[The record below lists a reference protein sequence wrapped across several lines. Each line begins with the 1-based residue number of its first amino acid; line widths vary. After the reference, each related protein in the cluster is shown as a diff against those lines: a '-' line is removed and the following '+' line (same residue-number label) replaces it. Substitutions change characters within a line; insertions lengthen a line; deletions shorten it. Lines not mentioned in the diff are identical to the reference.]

1 MKTMRKT
8 LSLILALVLAFSLA
22 AVPAFAADTEAD
34 GSASDMAYGQM
45 HNGLLSEI
53 LSQIGIANDDNF
65 IHGIV
70 GVHIKDLVDH
80 IGSDSNFVHGIVR
93 VTVGDLFKNI
103 ASNSNYTHGIVTVVD
118 NRININFG
126 LAFTDAQ
133 KQDASGETARA
144 FLTDLLTDAGMT
156 KIQTGSIVNAIA
168 AGTLSDDQASAMVDQ
183 LAGTGKVSLTDI
195 TTLLGGLTDSGLLD
209 IDTAAQLF
217 RDAAITV
224 AAALGIQPLQGKG
237 NVSVLSHILD
247 SIHIVDGDNF
257 IHGIVSVNINDL
269 VDHIVSNSNFVH
281 GIVGVKTGDLFDNI
295 ASGCNYTH
303 GIVTIS
309 GNVININFGAAIT
322 DAKADDLDGT
332 DARTILTNICTAA
345 GIPADQTDVIV
356 SGIAQQSLSADDA
369 RTLTTQ
375 LAKTGAFD
383 LAGIASLICALDSD
397 QTISDGTAAELLE
410 SATAALSVDKDAADS
425 VTTSLTDNDTVL
437 SHILDQL
444 RIVNGDNFIH
454 GIVGVDINDL
464 VDHIASDSNFI
475 HGIVNVDVGDL
486 FKDIASNNNY
496 MHGIVTITGNT
507 VNINFGQ
514 VIGDIAAGG
523 ANSEAAQ
530 QALAEILKA
539 FGMTQT
545 GINAILTGI
554 AGSILTNDQI
564 AQLLSQ
570 LISSA
575 NMNLKNVVTI
585 ICALYNSRTITLQQ
599 AMTLLEKYISQMGGG
614 QGNSGSNQS
623 GSGSNQGSSGNNQG
637 GSTGG
642 SSGEETKPAQ
652 QTGLLDTTNHKP
664 YVSGRGAGQFAPNGT
679 LTRAEAA
686 QMLYA
691 LMTEQAHQQ
700 YDTGSSSFS
709 DVPAGRWYTKAVSTL
724 ANVGAITGYDDGTF
738 QPNRAITRAEFV
750 TILSG
755 VCSTSKT
762 TTSLPFNDVGDG
774 WYHGFVAKAYA
785 NGWTA
790 GYSDGGFHPNQ
801 VITRAEAV
809 TMLNHV
815 LGRSCDL
822 TFVQA
827 NASNCVHFSDVS
839 TGAWY
844 YAGVMEAA
852 VGHAYTELAGIERWT
867 ALN

>member
-1 MKTMRKT
+1 MKKMRKT

-22 AVPAFAADTEAD
+22 AVPAFAADTEAE
-34 GSASDMAYGQM
+34 SSTSDTAYDQL

-70 GVHIKDLVDH
+70 GVNIKDLVDH
-80 IGSDSNFVHGIVR
+80 IGSDSNFTHGIVR

-126 LAFTDAQ
+126 LAFQNAQ
-133 KQDASGETARA
+133 QQDASGETART
-144 FLTDLLTDAGMT
+144 FLTELLTDAGMT
-156 KIQTGSIVNAIA
+156 QIQSSGIVSAIA

-183 LAGTGKVSLTDI
+183 LAATGKISLTDI
-195 TTLLGGLTDSGLLD
+195 TTLLGSLTDSGLLD
-209 IDTAAQLF
+209 VSMAAQLF
-217 RDAAITV
+217 RDVAVTV

-237 NVSVLSHILD
+237 NISALSHILD

-269 VDHIVSNSNFVH
+269 VDHIVSNSNFIH

-303 GIVTIS
+303 GIVTVS

-322 DAKADDLDGT
+322 DAKADDLDGEN
-332 DARTILTNICTAA
+332 ARTILTNICKAA
-345 GIPADQTDVIV
+345 GIPDSQTDVIV
-356 SGIAQQSLSADDA
+356 SGIAQKNLSADDA
-369 RTLTTQ
+369 QALTTQ

-383 LAGIASLICALDSD
+383 LAGMASVICALDSD
-397 QTISDGTAAELLE
+397 QTVSDGTAVELMK
-410 SATAALSVDKDAADS
+410 SAAATLAVNKDAADS
-425 VTTSLTDNDTVL
+425 TTTSLVDNDTVL

-496 MHGIVTITGNT
+496 MHGIITITGNT

-599 AMTLLEKYISQMGGG
+599 AMTLLEKYISQMGN
-614 QGNSGSNQS
+614 NSGSN
-623 GSGSNQGSSGNNQG
+623 NGNNNSSNNGSDNNG
-637 GSTGG
+637 GSTGTEPTQ
-642 SSGEETKPAQ
+642 SA
-652 QTGLLDTTNHKP
+652 GLLDTTSHNA
-664 YVSGRGAGQFAPNGT
+664 YVSGRSATTFAPTGT
-679 LTRAEAA
+679 LSRAEAA
-686 QMLYA
+686 QLLYE
-691 LMTEQAHQQ
+691 LMTEQAHKQ
-700 YDTGSSSFS
+700 YDCSGNGFS
-709 DVPAGRWYTKAVSTL
+709 DVPAGQWYTVAVSTL
-724 ANVGAITGYDDGTF
+724 ANVGAITGYSNGTF
-738 QPNRAITRAEFV
+738 QPSKAISRAEFV
-750 TILSG
+750 TILAGIYG
-755 VCSTSKT
+755 VNISKGM
-762 TTSLPFNDVGDG
+762 PFSDVGHG
-774 WYHGFVAKAYA
+774 WCYDAVATAYA
-785 NGWTA
+785 NGWVS
-790 GYSDGGFHPNQ
+790 GYTDGTFRPDQ
-801 VITRAEAV
+801 TITRAEAV
-809 TMLNHV
+809 VILNSV

-822 TFVQA
+822 TYVQA
-827 NASNCVHFSDVS
+827 HAQAALHFTDI
-839 TGAWY
+839 TPGAWY
-844 YAGVMEAA
+844 YADVIEASVA
-852 VGHAYTELAGIERWT
+852 HTYTKQDDGTERWT
-867 ALN
+867 ALA

>member
-1 MKTMRKT
+1 MKKMRKA
-8 LSLILALVLAFSLA
+8 LSLMLALVLAFSLA
-22 AVPAFAADTEAD
+22 AVPAFAADTEAE
-34 GSASDMAYGQM
+34 SSTSDTAYGQL

-53 LSQIGIANDDNF
+53 LSQIGIANDDGF

-70 GVHIKDLVDH
+70 GVNIKDLVDH
-80 IGSDSNFVHGIVR
+80 IGSDSNFTHGIVR

-118 NRININFG
+118 NRISINFG
-126 LAFTDAQ
+126 LAFQDAQ
-133 KQDASGETARA
+133 QQDASGETART
-144 FLTDLLTDAGMT
+144 FLTELLTDAGMT
-156 KIQTGSIVNAIA
+156 KIQSSGIVNAIA
-168 AGTLSDDQASAMVDQ
+168 AGTLCEDQASAMVDQ
-183 LAGTGKVSLTDI
+183 LAATGKISLTDI
-195 TTLLGGLTDSGLLD
+195 TTLLGSLTDSGLLD
-209 IDTAAQLF
+209 VSTAAQLF
-217 RDAAITV
+217 RDAAVTV

-237 NVSVLSHILD
+237 NVSALSHILD

-269 VDHIVSNSNFVH
+269 VDHIVSNSNFIH

-303 GIVTIS
+303 GIVTVS

-322 DAKADDLDGT
+322 DAKADDLDGEN
-332 DARTILTNICTAA
+332 ARTILTNICKAA
-345 GIPADQTDVIV
+345 GIPDSQTDVIV
-356 SGIAQQSLSADDA
+356 SGIAQKNLSADDA
-369 RTLTTQ
+369 QTFTTQ
-375 LAKTGAFD
+375 LVKTGALD
-383 LAGIASLICALDSD
+383 LAGMASVICALDSD
-397 QTISDGTAAELLE
+397 QTISDGTAVELMK
-410 SATAALSVDKDAADS
+410 SAAATLAVDKDAADT

-454 GIVGVDINDL
+454 GIVGVDVGDL

-496 MHGIVTITGNT
+496 MHGIITITGNT

-599 AMTLLEKYISQMGGG
+599 AMTLLEKYISQMGN
-614 QGNSGSNQS
+614 NSGSN
-623 GSGSNQGSSGNNQG
+623 NGNNNSSNNGSDNNG
-637 GSTGG
+637 GSTGTEPTQ
-642 SSGEETKPAQ
+642 SA
-652 QTGLLDTTNHKP
+652 GLLDTTSHNA
-664 YVSGRGAGQFAPNGT
+664 YVSGRSATTFAPTGT
-679 LTRAEAA
+679 LSRAEAA
-686 QMLYA
+686 QLLYE
-691 LMTEQAHQQ
+691 LMTEQAHKQ
-700 YDTGSSSFS
+700 YDRSDNGFS
-709 DVPAGRWYTKAVSTL
+709 DVPAGQWYTVAVSTL
-724 ANVGAITGYDDGTF
+724 ANVGAITGCGDGTF
-738 QPNRAITRAEFV
+738 QPRKSISRAEFV
-750 TILSG
+750 TILTG
-755 VCSTSKT
+755 IYGENTSKGM
-762 TTSLPFNDVGDG
+762 PFSDVGRSWCYDA
-774 WYHGFVAKAYA
+774 VATAYA
-785 NGWTA
+785 NGWVS
-790 GYSDGGFHPNQ
+790 GYSDGTFRPNQ
-801 VITRAEAV
+801 TITRAEAV
-809 TMLNHV
+809 VILNSV

-822 TFVQA
+822 TYVQA
-827 NASNCVHFSDVS
+827 NAQAALPFTDI
-839 TGAWY
+839 TPGAWY
-844 YAGVMEAA
+844 YADVIEASM
-852 VGHAYTELAGIERWT
+852 GHTYTELAGIERWT
-867 ALN
+867 ALA

>member
-1 MKTMRKT
+1 MKKMRKT

-22 AVPAFAADTEAD
+22 AVPAFAADTEAE
-34 GSASDMAYGQM
+34 SSTSDTAYGQL

-53 LSQIGIANDDNF
+53 LSQIDIANDDNF

-70 GVHIKDLVDH
+70 GVNIKDLVDH
-80 IGSDSNFVHGIVR
+80 IGSDSNFTHGIVR

-126 LAFTDAQ
+126 LAFQNAQ
-133 KQDASGETARA
+133 QQDASGETART

-156 KIQTGSIVNAIA
+156 QIQSSGIVNAIA

-183 LAGTGKVSLTDI
+183 LAATGKISLTDI
-195 TTLLGGLTDSGLLD
+195 TTLLGSLTDSGLLD
-209 IDTAAQLF
+209 VSTAAQLF
-217 RDAAITV
+217 RDAAVTV

-237 NVSVLSHILD
+237 NVSALSHILD

-269 VDHIVSNSNFVH
+269 VDHIVSNSNFIH

-303 GIVTIS
+303 GIVTVS

-322 DAKADDLDGT
+322 DAKADNLDGEN
-332 DARTILTNICTAA
+332 ARTILTNICKAA
-345 GIPADQTDVIV
+345 GIPDDQTNVIV

-369 RTLTTQ
+369 QTFTTQ
-375 LAKTGAFD
+375 LAKTGALD
-383 LAGIASLICALDSD
+383 LTGMASVICALDSD
-397 QTISDGTAAELLE
+397 QTIRDGTAVELMK
-410 SATAALSVDKDAADS
+410 SAAATLAVDQDAADT
-425 VTTSLTDNDTVL
+425 VMTSLTDNDTVL

-454 GIVGVDINDL
+454 GIVGVDVGDL

-496 MHGIVTITGNT
+496 MHGIITITGNT

-523 ANSEAAQ
+523 LNSEAAQ
-530 QALAEILKA
+530 QAFAEILKA

-570 LISSA
+570 LISST

-599 AMTLLEKYISQMGGG
+599 AMTLLEKYISQMGGN
-614 QGNSGSNQS
+614 NS
-623 GSGSNQGSSGNNQG
+623 NNG
-637 GSTGG
+637 GSTG
-642 SSGEETKPAQ
+642 TQPAQ
-652 QTGLLDTTNHKP
+652 PARLLDMTSHKA
-664 YVSGRGAGQFAPNGT
+664 YVSGCTATTFAPTGT

-686 QMLYA
+686 QMLYE
-691 LMTEQAHQQ
+691 LMTEQAHKQ
-700 YDTGSSSFS
+700 YDCSRNGFH
-709 DVPAGRWYTKAVSTL
+709 DVPAGQWYTAAVSTL
-724 ANVGAITGYDDGTF
+724 ANAGAINGCGDGTF
-738 QPNRAITRAEFV
+738 QPNQAISRAQFV
-750 TILSG
+750 TILAGIYGVNTSSG
-755 VCSTSKT
+755 V
-762 TTSLPFNDVGDG
+762 PFSDVGRS
-774 WYHGFVAKAYA
+774 WYYDAVATAYA
-785 NGWTA
+785 NGWVSGFT
-790 GYSDGGFHPNQ
+790 DGTFHPNQ
-801 VITRAEAV
+801 TITRAEAV
-809 TMLNHV
+809 SILNRV

-827 NASNCVHFSDVS
+827 HAQAASHFADVMPD
-839 TGAWY
+839 AWY
-844 YAGVMEAA
+844 YADVIEASA
-852 VGHAYTELAGIERWT
+852 GHTFTELAGIERWT
-867 ALN
+867 ALA

>member
-1 MKTMRKT
+1 MKKMRKT

-22 AVPAFAADTEAD
+22 AVPAFAADTEAE
-34 GSASDMAYGQM
+34 SSTSDTAYGQL

-53 LSQIGIANDDNF
+53 LSQIDIANDDNF

-70 GVHIKDLVDH
+70 GVNIKDLVDH
-80 IGSDSNFVHGIVR
+80 IGSDSNFTHGIVR

-126 LAFTDAQ
+126 LAFQNAQ
-133 KQDASGETARA
+133 QQDASGETART

-156 KIQTGSIVNAIA
+156 QIQSSSIVNSIA
-168 AGTLSDDQASAMVDQ
+168 AGTLGDDQASAMVDQ
-183 LAGTGKVSLTDI
+183 LAATGKVSLTDI
-195 TTLLGGLTDSGLLD
+195 TTLLGSLTDSGLLD
-209 IDTAAQLF
+209 VSTAAQLF
-217 RDAAITV
+217 RNAAVTV

-237 NVSVLSHILD
+237 NVSALSHILD

-269 VDHIVSNSNFVH
+269 VDHIVSNSNFIH

-295 ASGCNYTH
+295 ASGCNYAH
-303 GIVTIS
+303 GIVTVS
-309 GNVININFGAAIT
+309 GNVININFGAAIM
-322 DAKADDLDGT
+322 DAKADNLDGEN
-332 DARTILTNICTAA
+332 ARTILTNICKAA
-345 GIPADQTDVIV
+345 GIPDDQTNVIV
-356 SGIAQQSLSADDA
+356 SDIAQQSLSADDA
-369 RTLTTQ
+369 QTFTTQ
-375 LAKTGAFD
+375 LAKTGALD
-383 LAGIASLICALDSD
+383 LTGMASVICALDSD
-397 QTISDGTAAELLE
+397 QTIRDGTAVELMK
-410 SATAALSVDKDAADS
+410 SAAATLAVDQDAADT

-454 GIVGVDINDL
+454 GIVGVDVGDL

-496 MHGIVTITGNT
+496 MHGIITITGNT

-523 ANSEAAQ
+523 SNSEAAQ
-530 QALAEILKA
+530 QAFAEILKA

-570 LISSA
+570 LISST
-575 NMNLKNVVTI
+575 NMSLKNVVTI

-599 AMTLLEKYISQMGGG
+599 AMTLLEKYISQMA
-614 QGNSGSNQS
+614 
-623 GSGSNQGSSGNNQG
+623 NNQG
-637 GSTGG
+637 GSGSQGG
-642 SSGEETKPAQ
+642 SGTEPEPTQS
-652 QTGLLDTTNHKP
+652 TGLLDTASHNA
-664 YVSGRGAGQFAPNGT
+664 YVSGCTTTTFAPTGT

-686 QMLYA
+686 QMLYE
-691 LMTEQAHQQ
+691 LMTEQAHKQ
-700 YDTGSSSFS
+700 YDCSGNGFS
-709 DVPAGRWYTKAVSTL
+709 DVPAGQWYTVAVSTL
-724 ANVGAITGYDDGTF
+724 ANAGAINGCGDGTF
-738 QPNRAITRAEFV
+738 HPNQAISRAQFV
-750 TILSG
+750 TILAGIYGVNASG
-755 VCSTSKT
+755 GM
-762 TTSLPFNDVGDG
+762 PFSDVGRS
-774 WYHGFVAKAYA
+774 WYYDAVATAYA
-785 NGWTA
+785 NGWVSGFT
-790 GYSDGGFHPNQ
+790 DGTFHPNQ
-801 VITRAEAV
+801 TITRAEAV
-809 TMLNHV
+809 SILNRV

-827 NASNCVHFSDVS
+827 HAQAASHFADVMPD
-839 TGAWY
+839 AWY
-844 YAGVMEAA
+844 YADVIEAS
-852 VGHAYTELAGIERWT
+852 VGHTYTELAGIERWT
-867 ALN
+867 ALA

>member
-1 MKTMRKT
+1 MKKMRKI
-8 LSLILALVLAFSLA
+8 LSLMLALVLAFSLA
-22 AVPAFAADTEAD
+22 AVPAFAVDTEAE
-34 GSASDMAYGQM
+34 SSTSDTAYGQL

-53 LSQIGIANDDNF
+53 LSRIDIANDDNF

-70 GVHIKDLVDH
+70 GVNIKDLVDH
-80 IGSDSNFVHGIVR
+80 IGTDSNFVHGIVR

-103 ASNSNYTHGIVTVVD
+103 ASNSNYTHAIVTVVD

-126 LAFTDAQ
+126 LAFADAQ
-133 KQDASGETARA
+133 KQDASGEAARA

-156 KIQTGSIVNAIA
+156 QLQSSGIVNAVA
-168 AGTLSDDQASAMVDQ
+168 AGALSDDQASAMVDQ
-183 LAGTGKVSLTDI
+183 LAATGKVSLTDI
-195 TTLLGGLTDSGLLD
+195 TTLLGSLTDSGLLD
-209 IDTAAQLF
+209 TGTAAQLF

-269 VDHIVSNSNFVH
+269 VDHIVSNSNFIH

-303 GIVTIS
+303 GIVTVS

-332 DARTILTNICTAA
+332 DARTILTNICKAA
-345 GIPADQTDVIV
+345 GIPDEQTNAIV

-369 RTLTTQ
+369 QTFTTQ
-375 LAKTGAFD
+375 LAKTGALD
-383 LAGIASLICALDSD
+383 LAGMASVICALDSD
-397 QTISDGTAAELLE
+397 QTISDGTAVELMK
-410 SATAALSVDKDAADS
+410 SAAATLAVDQDAANT
-425 VTTSLTDNDTVL
+425 VTTALTDNDTVL

-585 ICALYNSRTITLQQ
+585 ICALYNSRAITLQQ
-599 AMTLLEKYISQMGGG
+599 AMTLLEKYISQMGNTSGSDNG
-614 QGNSGSNQS
+614 HSGSNSGSTGTEPTQ
-623 GSGSNQGSSGNNQG
+623 
-637 GSTGG
+637 STGI
-642 SSGEETKPAQ
+642 
-652 QTGLLDTTNHKP
+652 LDTVSHNA
-664 YVSGRGAGQFAPNGT
+664 YVSGRSAITFAPTGT

-686 QMLYA
+686 QLLYE
-691 LMTEQAHQQ
+691 LMTEQAHKQ
-700 YDTGSSSFS
+700 YDCSGNGFS
-709 DVPAGRWYTKAVSTL
+709 DVPAGQWYTVAVSTL
-724 ANVGAITGYDDGTF
+724 ANAGAISGYNNGTF
-738 QPNRAITRAEFV
+738 QPGKAISRAEFV
-750 TILSG
+750 TILAGIYGVNTSSG
-755 VCSTSKT
+755 M
-762 TTSLPFNDVGDG
+762 PFSDVGHSWCYDA
-774 WYHGFVAKAYA
+774 VATAYA
-785 NGWTA
+785 NGWVS
-790 GYSDGGFHPNQ
+790 GYTDGTFRPNQ
-801 VITRAEAV
+801 TITRAEAV
-809 TMLNHV
+809 SILNRV

-827 NASNCVHFSDVS
+827 NAQAASHFADVVP
-839 TGAWY
+839 GAWY
-844 YAGVMEAA
+844 YADVIEAST
-852 VGHAYTELAGIERWT
+852 GHVYTELAGMERWT
-867 ALN
+867 ALA

>member
-1 MKTMRKT
+1 MKKMRKT

-22 AVPAFAADTEAD
+22 AVPAFAADTEAESSTPD
-34 GSASDMAYGQM
+34 TAYGQL

-70 GVHIKDLVDH
+70 GVNIKDLVDH
-80 IGSDSNFVHGIVR
+80 IGSDSNFTHGIVR

-126 LAFTDAQ
+126 LAFQNAQ
-133 KQDASGETARA
+133 QQDTSGETART
-144 FLTDLLTDAGMT
+144 FLTELLTDAGMT
-156 KIQTGSIVNAIA
+156 QIQSSGIVNAIA

-183 LAGTGKVSLTDI
+183 LAATGKISLTDI
-195 TTLLGGLTDSGLLD
+195 TTLLGSLTDSGLLD
-209 IDTAAQLF
+209 VSTAAQLF
-217 RDAAITV
+217 RDAAVTV

-237 NVSVLSHILD
+237 NISALSHILD

-269 VDHIVSNSNFVH
+269 VDHIVSNSNFIH

-303 GIVTIS
+303 GIVTVS

-322 DAKADDLDGT
+322 DAKADDLDGEN
-332 DARTILTNICTAA
+332 ARTILTNICKAA
-345 GIPADQTDVIV
+345 GIPDSQTDVIV
-356 SGIAQQSLSADDA
+356 SCIAQKNLSADDA
-369 RTLTTQ
+369 QALTTQ

-383 LAGIASLICALDSD
+383 LAGMASVICALDSD
-397 QTISDGTAAELLE
+397 QTVSDGTAVELMK
-410 SATAALSVDKDAADS
+410 SAAATLAVNKDAADS
-425 VTTSLTDNDTVL
+425 TTTSLVDNDTVL

-496 MHGIVTITGNT
+496 MHGIITITGNT

-599 AMTLLEKYISQMGGG
+599 AMTLLEKYISQMGN
-614 QGNSGSNQS
+614 NSGSN
-623 GSGSNQGSSGNNQG
+623 NGNNNSSNNGSDNNG
-637 GSTGG
+637 GSTGTEPTQ
-642 SSGEETKPAQ
+642 SA
-652 QTGLLDTTNHKP
+652 GLLDTTSHNA
-664 YVSGRGAGQFAPNGT
+664 YVSGRSATNFAPTGT
-679 LTRAEAA
+679 LSRAEAA
-686 QMLYA
+686 QLLYE
-691 LMTEQAHQQ
+691 LMTEQAHKQ
-700 YDTGSSSFS
+700 YDCSGNDFS
-709 DVPAGRWYTKAVSTL
+709 DVPAGQWYTVAVSTL
-724 ANVGAITGYDDGTF
+724 ANVGAITGCGDGTF
-738 QPNRAITRAEFV
+738 QPSKAISRAEFV
-750 TILSG
+750 TILAGIYG
-755 VCSTSKT
+755 VNTSKGM
-762 TTSLPFNDVGDG
+762 PFSDVGHG
-774 WYHGFVAKAYA
+774 WCYDAVATAYA
-785 NGWTA
+785 NGWVS
-790 GYSDGGFHPNQ
+790 GYTDGTFRPDQ
-801 VITRAEAV
+801 TITRAEAV
-809 TMLNHV
+809 VILNSV
-815 LGRSCDL
+815 LGRGGDL
-822 TFVQA
+822 SFVQA
-827 NASNCVHFSDVS
+827 HAQAALHFADI
-839 TGAWY
+839 TPGAWY
-844 YAGVMEAA
+844 YADVIEASVA
-852 VGHAYTELAGIERWT
+852 HTYTKQDDGTERWT
-867 ALN
+867 ALA